1 MSQTAPLPFI
11 DLATQQARI
20 RAKVD
25 ARMAAVLDHGAY
37 IMGPETAQLEDEL
50 SAFGGMKHTLS
61 CASGTDA
68 LALPLMAW
76 GLRTGDA
83 VFCPS
88 FTFAATAE
96 VVAWLGAV
104 PYFVDVDRATM
115 NMDPVSL
122 EAAIADC
129 KREGR
134 LKPRI
139 VIAVD
144 LFGQAA
150 DYAAI
155 RAICD
160 REGLKLI
167 SDAAQGYGAT
177 VGGQMSSRW
186 ADVVATSF
194 FPAKPLGC
202 YGDGG
207 AVQTD
212 DDELAHVMRSLR
224 IHGQGKD
231 KYDCVRIGMN
241 GRMDTLQAAILLE
254 KLAIFP
260 DEIEARMAIARRYG
274 ERLGDAVIPQQLAEG
289 AVSTWAQYTVRLPK
303 PEKRGAIQIAM
314 REKGVPTA
322 IYYPLPLH
330 RQTAYEP
337 YPVTGGKLAATDA
350 LADEVLSLPM
360 HAYLNEANQDRVVDA
375 LLSALKA

>member
-1 MSQTAPLPFI
+1 
-11 DLATQQARI
+11 
-20 RAKVD
+20 
-25 ARMAAVLDHGAY
+25 
-37 IMGPETAQLEDEL
+37 MGPEIAQLEDEL

-104 PYFVDVDRATM
+104 PYFVDVDQATM
-115 NMDPVSL
+115 NMDPASL
-122 EAAIADC
+122 EAAIAEC

-134 LKPRI
+134 LKPKI

-177 VGGQMSSRW
+177 LGGEMSSRW

-207 AVQTD
+207 AVFDGPPVNAVEQRPLQRPGSPRRQVQRWRWSCPRRNLSVTFCSWCAKSGD
-212 DDELAHVMRSLR
+212 DPCPRR
-224 IHGQGKD
+224 GG
-231 KYDCVRIGMN
+231 
-241 GRMDTLQAAILLE
+241 GR
-254 KLAIFP
+254 
-260 DEIEARMAIARRYG
+260 
-274 ERLGDAVIPQQLAEG
+274 
-289 AVSTWAQYTVRLPK
+289 
-303 PEKRGAIQIAM
+303 
-314 REKGVPTA
+314 
-322 IYYPLPLH
+322 
-330 RQTAYEP
+330 
-337 YPVTGGKLAATDA
+337 
-350 LADEVLSLPM
+350 
-360 HAYLNEANQDRVVDA
+360 
-375 LLSALKA
+375 

>member
-37 IMGPETAQLEDEL
+37 IMGPEIAQLEDEL

-115 NMDPVSL
+115 NMDPASL
-122 EAAIADC
+122 EATIAEC
-129 KREGR
+129 KSEGR

-150 DYAAI
+150 DYAEI

-212 DDELAHVMRSLR
+212 DDDLAHVMRSLR

-260 DEIEARMAIARRYG
+260 EEIEARMTIAKRYG
-274 ERLGDAVIPQQLAEG
+274 ERLGDAVIPQQLTEG
-289 AVSTWAQYTVRLPK
+289 AVSTWAQYTVRLPE

-314 REKGVPTA
+314 REMGVPTA

-360 HAYLNEANQDRVVDA
+360 HAYLSEANQDRVVDA